1 MNCGR
6 NKVDGDH
13 WLGAFNYCDLY
24 VCAEMVHSRMETRF
38 VMCMVGDALCVFF
51 IGGSCFTGRHQKT
64 HSFIYVWRMND
75 EQRKLN

>member
-13 WLGAFNYCDLY
+13 WLGAFNYCDLF

-38 VMCMVGDALCVFF
+38 VMCMVGDASCVFLLAEAVSPDV
-51 IGGSCFTGRHQKT
+51 IKRLTVLYMYG
-64 HSFIYVWRMND
+64 
-75 EQRKLN
+75 E